1 MTGRGG
7 TGSSLSTSDRTW
19 LSRAAELAQRGW
31 GRVHPNPMVGCVLV
45 RDGKMVG
52 EGWHQEYGGA
62 HAEVEAVRVAGKDA
76 RSATAYVSLEPC
88 DHHGKTPPCTD
99 LLLEAGV
106 ARVVFGASDP
116 GQAASGGARRLAKA
130 GVEVVGPSDDP
141 GLSTHVD
148 PVFFHTTRNS
158 RSYVVVK
165 LAESRDH
172 GIAAQPGERTFLTGQ
187 EATREVHRLRMGF
200 DAILVGGLTARIDDP
215 RLTVREGFE
224 ARVPPTRLVLDPR
237 AELPIEAR
245 LFKTIGEALLV
256 IVVTSAASGSRIAAL
271 QQAGAKVEVVPAANA
286 GADLHETLAMCW
298 NLGLR
303 SIFCEGGGRLARA
316 LVDADLVQRLYL
328 FRTPQLLGPESVPGL
343 SVAVEGDGGSGW
355 SIVGEPRRFGDDV
368 LVTYDREA

>member
-1 MTGRGG
+1 MTERGD
-7 TGSSLSTSDRTW
+7 TGLSLSPSDRTW
-19 LSRAAELAQRGW
+19 LSRAAQLAERGW

-62 HAEVEAVRVAGKDA
+62 HAEVEAVRAAAKDA

-88 DHHGKTPPCTD
+88 DHHGQTPPCTD

-106 ARVVFGASDP
+106 ARVVFGASEP
-116 GQAASGGARRLAKA
+116 GRAEGGGALRLAKA

-141 GLSTHVD
+141 GLSTQVD

-158 RSYVVVK
+158 RSYVAVK

-187 EATREVHRLRMGF
+187 AATREVHRLRMGF

-215 RLTVREGFE
+215 RLTVRDGFE

-237 AELPIEAR
+237 AELPTEAR
-245 LFKTIGEALLV
+245 LFKTISEAPLV

-271 QQAGAKVEVVPAANA
+271 EQAGAKVEVVPAATA
-286 GADLHETLAMCW
+286 GADLHETLTMCW
-298 NLGLR
+298 SLGLR

-343 SVAVEGDGGSGW
+343 SVAEEEDGGSAW
-355 SIVGEPRRFGDDV
+355 SIVDEPRRFGDDV